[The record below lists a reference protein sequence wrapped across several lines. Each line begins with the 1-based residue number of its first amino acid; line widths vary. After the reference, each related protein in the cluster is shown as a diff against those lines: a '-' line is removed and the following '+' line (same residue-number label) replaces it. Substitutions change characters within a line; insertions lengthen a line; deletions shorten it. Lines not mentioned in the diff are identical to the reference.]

1 MSATTSATFSSWRD
15 RFTYLAAE
23 AQILLLGVLFSL
35 GAALVIFRPSLPAVP
50 PIAIGIFASALLF
63 GPALFGFFVWLV
75 KKIRE
80 RRMVTVHHING
91 VTDTRE
97 KWYVEP
103 KIWQNKTVE
112 GPSPYTVNDGSDFEV
127 REFEW
132 HEDTETLIVRG
143 CYFSQMAD
151 SKLITIKAMLED
163 IHGDLV
169 EEFLAANRLRGRI
182 SKMGLQIQKDVVNEE
197 AEADERGMM
206 NPKTAVKTRFDDA
219 RADAEENATDG
230 IQDVNGYVE
239 DYADEHGIDT
249 VSGPPQT
256 RAQAAEQA
264 ATDGGT
270 EE

>member
-1 MSATTSATFSSWRD
+1 M
-15 RFTYLAAE
+15 LE
-23 AQILLLGVLFSL
+23 AQEIDEDGNAVDVDEVDFSDIETTESPTDY
-35 GAALVIFRPSLPAVP
+35 G
-50 PIAIGIFASALLF
+50 ALLE
-63 GPALFGFFVWLV
+63 ALDEWSEVE
-75 KKIRE
+75 RE
-80 RRMVTVHHING
+80 IADQQHEIVV
-91 VTDTRE
+91 DL
-97 KWYVEP
+97 
-103 KIWQNKTVE
+103 E
-112 GPSPYTVNDGSDFEV
+112 GNSGGGGGSFLPDFEV

-132 HEDTETLIVRG
+132 HDDTETLIVRG

-270 EE
+270 EA